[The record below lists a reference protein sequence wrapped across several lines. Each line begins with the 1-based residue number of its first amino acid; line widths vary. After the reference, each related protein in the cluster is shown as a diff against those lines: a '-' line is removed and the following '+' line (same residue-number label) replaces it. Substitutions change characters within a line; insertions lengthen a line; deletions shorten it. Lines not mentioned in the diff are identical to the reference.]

1 VDVSLDDPVTHACPG
16 GEVATASRDPDNPHP
31 TRSEQAR
38 RLQAHHGGKTDD
50 DHGRAWHLMITS
62 IRHDDM
68 TSFIFDSFDS
78 FTKPPRGKGEH
89 RSRAIPAG

>member
-1 VDVSLDDPVTHACPG
+1 VLAPG
-16 GEVATASRDPDNPHP
+16 FDTGTADLAAHLTRIVVVAAVFV
-31 TRSEQAR
+31 
-38 RLQAHHGGKTDD
+38 
-50 DHGRAWHLMITS
+50 TS